1 VKRILLLLILVAM
14 LTAMVLGT
22 AGTPLAVPGNN
33 GKGAGKA
40 NFNAGPGISN
50 AINKSGSCQLIC
62 G

>member
-1 VKRILLLLILVAM
+1 VAM

-22 AGTPLAVPGNN
+22 AGTPLAAPGNN